1 MLKKPLL
8 ILLLAGA
15 ASLAHAQAPA
25 SSPAKKD
32 LVARILKAQQPGIE
46 VLARRLAEE
55 PALQLLSAAE
65 QALPQ
70 RVAQDKQQAV
80 AKEIEAD
87 ARKYMDET
95 VPLVRDRAVKL
106 APSTIGTM
114 LEEKFTEDELKQVL
128 GFLESPAIHKFQQV
142 SPEMQKA
149 LAEKLIAETQEQV
162 EPRVRNLEQTI
173 GKRLGVTAPAAAP
186 AKGKQPAKK

>member
-46 VLARRLAEE
+46 GLARRLTEE
-55 PALQLLSAAE
+55 PAMQLLVSAE

-70 RVAQDKQQAV
+70 RVAKERQQAV

-87 ARKYMDET
+87 LRKYVDET
-95 VPLVRDRAVKL
+95 YPIVRDRAIKL
-106 APSTIGTM
+106 APSTLGVV

-128 GFLESPAIHKFQQV
+128 AFLESPAISKFQQV
-142 SPEMQKA
+142 SPEMLKS
-149 LAEKLIAETQEQV
+149 LTDKLVAETQQQV
-162 EPRVRNLEQTI
+162 EPKVLSLEQTI
-173 GKRLGVTAPAAAP
+173 GKRLGVAAPPKAPAQ
-186 AKGKQPAKK
+186 GKQPAKK

>member
-1 MLKKPLL
+1 MLKKSLLALL
-8 ILLLAGA
+8 IAGA
-15 ASLAHAQAPA
+15 GSIAHAQASAP
-25 SSPAKKD
+25 SPAKKD

-55 PALQLLSAAE
+55 PAMQLLAAAE

-87 ARKYMDET
+87 ARKYVDET
-95 VPLVRDRAVKL
+95 VPLVRDRAIKL
-106 APSTIGTM
+106 APATIGPV
-114 LEEKFTEDELKQVL
+114 LEEKFTEEELKQVL
-128 GFLESPAIHKFQQV
+128 GFLESPAIHKFQQL
-142 SPEMQKA
+142 SQDMQKA
-149 LAEKLIAETQEQV
+149 LAEKLVAETQPQV
-162 EPRVRNLEQTI
+162 EPRVRALEQTI
-173 GKRLGVTAPAAAP
+173 GKRLGVSAPAAP

>member
-15 ASLAHAQAPA
+15 ASFAHAQAPA

-46 VLARRLAEE
+46 VLARRLTED
-55 PALQLLSAAE
+55 PAMQLLAAAE

-70 RVAQDKQQAV
+70 RVAKDRQQAV

-95 VPLVRDRAVKL
+95 YPLVRDRAIKL
-106 APSTIGTM
+106 APSTLGPV

-128 GFLESPAIHKFQQV
+128 AFLESSAIHKFQQL
-142 SPEMQKA
+142 SPDMQKS
-149 LAEKLIAETQEQV
+149 LTDKLVAETQQQV
-162 EPRVRNLEQTI
+162 EPKVRSLEQSI
-173 GKRLGVTAPAAAP
+173 GKRLGVSAPANAP
-186 AKGKQPAKK
+186 AGKQPAKK